1 MGGVAARAA
10 GERELPA
17 RAPGQPG
24 DVLVHPQHGAVVL
37 EAVETRRVD
46 GRDEDYLV
54 LSVAGDLT
62 IFAPRSSLGE
72 IGLRPPIGRTRAWE
86 VLRTLASSPSPV
98 PPFSSR
104 EHREL
109 WRTVH
114 SGDPLAV
121 ARVLRDLA
129 AKEAEREGSGRRLS
143 SSERQIL
150 LRATEIL
157 ASELAVALPTSR
169 ERATARIAEAISGIY
184 PDGHPAG

>member
-1 MGGVAARAA
+1 MGGVVASGGRR
-10 GERELPA
+10 GGLPA
-17 RAPGQPG
+17 QPPRQPG

-37 EAVETRRVD
+37 EAVETRRLD
-46 GRDEDYLV
+46 DQDEDYLV
-54 LSVAGDLT
+54 LSASGGLT
-62 IFAPRSSLGE
+62 ILAPRDSLCE
-72 IGLRPPIGRTRAWE
+72 IGVRPPIGRTRARE
-86 VLRTLASSPSPV
+86 VLRTLATAPSPV

-129 AKEAEREGSGRRLS
+129 AKESEQEGSGRRLS
-143 SSERQIL
+143 SSERQVF

-157 ASELAVALPTSR
+157 ASELAVVLPTTQ
-169 ERATARIAEAISGIY
+169 ERATARIAEAISGI
-184 PDGHPAG
+184 HPE